1 MTGNAGKGDI
11 LIRRL
16 KDVLKSRRPEIVL
29 IVVFQTALILLLQRM
44 TLLGGPDQ
52 PQPPAVP
59 GWALFVLGVGSM
71 MMAIVWQMLYLGFLR
86 TTALSGAEPQD
97 PAVLV
102 RTGRPFF
109 WRILGV
115 QIVVGLVLW
124 VIAVFL
130 LSLMGGLLGYQ
141 RPEMLP
147 PWLVELTLVASI
159 ALMVKPIFGV
169 PSFMLA
175 LDIKAIEAAKL
186 IWQIRL
192 SDMGILPPCY
202 GAGLAALAAMG
213 AAASFAP
220 QEGVIYYIAMTTGH
234 LAQSM
239 IFFLLM
245 LLTVL
250 FVAIETEKR

>member
-1 MTGNAGKGDI
+1 MTGKTEKIDI
-11 LIRRL
+11 LIRRF
-16 KDVLKSRRPEIVL
+16 KDILRSRRPEIVL
-29 IVVFQTALILLLQRM
+29 IIVFQTGLLLLLERM
-44 TLLGGPDQ
+44 IRLGGPEQ
-52 PQPPAVP
+52 PQLPAVP

-86 TTALSGAEPQD
+86 TAALSGAEPQD

-124 VIAVFL
+124 VLAAFL
-130 LSLMGGLLGYQ
+130 LSLLGAVLGYQ

-147 PWLVELTLVASI
+147 LWLVELTLVASI
-159 ALMVKPIFGV
+159 ALLVKPIFLI
-169 PSFMLA
+169 PSFMLV
-175 LDIKAIEAAKL
+175 LDIKAVEAAKL

-202 GAGLAALAAMG
+202 GTGLAALAAMG
-213 AAASFAP
+213 AAISFAP
-220 QEGVIYYIAMTTGH
+220 QEGVIYYIAMTSGH
-234 LAQSM
+234 LAQSL

-250 FVAIETEKR
+250 FVAIEIEKR